1 MKIKYI
7 LDIILRFKD
16 MKGQFLKIGFSVLLI
31 SVSTTFANSQ
41 ITVCPANPHYLF
53 YKNKPIVLITS
64 DHHYGAIIDMDF
76 NYVKFLDYLAL
87 NGMNLTRI
95 YPGGMFEPTD
105 KYQPGN
111 PLGPR
116 QGRQLLPWA
125 KSNEAGANPL
135 LAESGKPSFK
145 YDLHQWNPDYFARLK
160 GFIELA
166 RKKDIIV
173 EIPFFNG
180 MYADCWPLM
189 AMYHG
194 NNIQNIGMYEKDDCG
209 LFTTTN
215 KWNQDVIKYQK
226 AYIKKIVTELN
237 EFDNLIFDICDE
249 PTLFSLPDGRIVFN
263 PDSIVE
269 PWINSMKDAFLQAE
283 ESLPK
288 KHLLGQTVQSS
299 SPDLSSESW
308 CNWLPTEYVGAA
320 EKAINLNYRSNKPI
334 INVETNYFGISL
346 TKSPYTSEA
355 VRLEGW
361 WFMLGGGA
369 GIINLNGEFFRGKES
384 GSFTTQTQ
392 IVPQKRILMEF
403 MNSLDLAGL
412 SRFTGFSISPAGVLS
427 NGIGESGK
435 QYAIYLFHAK
445 SDNEW
450 GCSFVPEKGIFNDTL
465 TIHTIPASSYLIE
478 WIDPTSGVLKSS
490 GSMIW
495 AGGDL
500 KLVTPTYSLDIVLHI
515 ARKN

>member
-1 MKIKYI
+1 
-7 LDIILRFKD
+7 
-16 MKGQFLKIGFSVLLI
+16 
-31 SVSTTFANSQ
+31 
-41 ITVCPANPHYLF
+41 
-53 YKNKPIVLITS
+53 
-64 DHHYGAIIDMDF
+64 
-76 NYVKFLDYLAL
+76 
-87 NGMNLTRI
+87 
-95 YPGGMFEPTD
+95 
-105 KYQPGN
+105 
-111 PLGPR
+111 
-116 QGRQLLPWA
+116 
-125 KSNEAGANPL
+125 
-135 LAESGKPSFK
+135 
-145 YDLHQWNPDYFARLK
+145 
-160 GFIELA
+160 
-166 RKKDIIV
+166 
-173 EIPFFNG
+173 

-194 NNIQNIGMYEKDDCG
+194 NNIQNIGQYEKDDCG

-215 KWNQDVIKYQK
+215 KRNQDVIKYQK

-346 TKSPYTSEA
+346 TKSPYTAEA

-384 GSFTTQTQ
+384 GSFITQTQ

-490 GSMIW
+490 ESMIW

-500 KLVTPTYSLDIVLHI
+500 KLVTPTYSLDIVLRLT
-515 ARKN
+515 RKN